1 MEGSMLLKKGLQHKL
16 QILQNTQ
23 KTSHFLN
30 VYLWK
35 CLIVEK
41 KFHFFLRNI
50 VKKKESST
58 YCHMSD
64 AICDGQRHFSPD
76 LLSTSS
82 SLNNLSVKYN
92 SWRMT
97 SDFVI
102 IIIIPSAG
110 FPPKQLFVNKM
121 HCFIDTQLSGDLV
134 MSHCDKRRGTL
145 KEERRGCPK
154 RNTIR
159 HLFAL

>member
-1 MEGSMLLKKGLQHKL
+1 
-16 QILQNTQ
+16 
-23 KTSHFLN
+23 
-30 VYLWK
+30 
-35 CLIVEK
+35 
-41 KFHFFLRNI
+41 
-50 VKKKESST
+50 
-58 YCHMSD
+58 MSD

-121 HCFIDTQLSGDLV
+121 HCFIDTKLSGDLV
-134 MSHCDKRRGTL
+134 MSHCDKSRGTL

-154 RNTIR
+154 RNR
-159 HLFAL
+159 HFFCTLKLL